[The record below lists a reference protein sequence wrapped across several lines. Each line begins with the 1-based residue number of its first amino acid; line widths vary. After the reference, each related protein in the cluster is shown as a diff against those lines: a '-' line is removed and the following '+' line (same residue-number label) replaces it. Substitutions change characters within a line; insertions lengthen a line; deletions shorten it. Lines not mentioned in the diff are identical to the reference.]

1 MGRERR
7 PTYTYRRSQFFKNIS
22 GSLKCPLEGGGARK
36 TVWTPSSNFVELNER
51 ITNLLSKYKSDVRE
65 KRYKGPKKGG
75 VGGTTL
81 RPLHFH
87 VFLYL
92 FCFVSDLHGSS
103 IDIFLP
109 AKELHC
115 DLAHNR

>member
-1 MGRERR
+1 MHLLR
-7 PTYTYRRSQFFKNIS
+7 PLLASYIIIIIIFSKHYR
-22 GSLKCPLEGGGARK
+22 GGGGARK
-36 TVWTPSSNFVELNER
+36 TVWTPSSNVVELKEDYESAFKIIGR
-51 ITNLLSKYKSDVRE
+51 
-65 KRYKGPKKGG
+65 KRKKIQGVKKGG

-81 RPLHFH
+81 RPLYFH

-92 FCFVSDLHGSS
+92 FCFVSDLRGSS

-115 DLAHNR
+115 DFTHNL